1 MENKEIESVIDYHRD
16 YDFDFFGLK
25 TLEKSYYLYKVN
37 KVIVERP
44 QDAIMRVSLSIHR
57 NNLPK
62 AFETYNLMH
71 KHYFTHATPTLFNA
85 GSNREQF
92 ASCFLLA
99 TKEDSIKGIYNT
111 LADCATISQHAG
123 GIGLHIHNIRSTNS
137 FIAGTNGK
145 SNGVVPMLRIFND
158 VQQDMLIKD
167 GVSAMD
173 RLLFT

>member
-1 MENKEIESVIDYHRD
+1 MS
-16 YDFDFFGLK
+16 
-25 TLEKSYYLYKVN
+25 
-37 KVIVERP
+37 
-44 QDAIMRVSLSIHR
+44 
-57 NNLPK
+57 
-62 AFETYNLMH
+62 

-99 TKEDSIKGIYNT
+99 MKEDSIKGIYNT

-145 SNGVVPMLRIFND
+145 SNGVVPMLRVFND
-158 VQQDMLIKD
+158 VQRDMLIRVVVRNGSFAIYLEPWHADIFDFLELKRIM
-167 GVSAMD
+167 VMN
-173 RLLFT
+173 